1 MTTPNE
7 LYQKFF
13 VRAEKVVEMMRQ
25 KAIVVFHCEF
35 STQRGPQMMNLMR
48 ETDRKINDDR
58 YPSLIY
64 PEIYLLEHGYRNFY
78 KAYTVSLLTLRI
90 TANLETT

>member
-1 MTTPNE
+1 
-7 LYQKFF
+7 
-13 VRAEKVVEMMRQ
+13 
-25 KAIVVFHCEF
+25 
-35 STQRGPQMMNLMR
+35 MMNLMR

-78 KAYTVSLLTLRI
+78 KAYPVSPLTLRI
-90 TANLETT
+90 TANLEIMWRWTQKNLRFKEAIVFS